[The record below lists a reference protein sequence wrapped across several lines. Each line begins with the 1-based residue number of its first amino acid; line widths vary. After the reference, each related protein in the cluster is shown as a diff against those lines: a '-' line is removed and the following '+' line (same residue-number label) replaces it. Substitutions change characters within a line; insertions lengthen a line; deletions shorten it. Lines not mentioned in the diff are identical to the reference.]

1 MNNKRVQILV
11 TLWKF
16 CIWGLV
22 IFYEAL
28 LTLLYKANTGIRTF
42 GFEYLKCT
50 KVNYAKFN
58 SVFSKILPQNPP
70 VQTLKKGIHCNES

>member
-1 MNNKRVQILV
+1 MNINVFKILV

-58 SVFSKILPQNPP
+58 SVLAKYSRKIRPFKL
-70 VQTLKKGIHCNES
+70 LKKVSL